1 MSQGMP
7 FDQYMKMTN
16 MDEEALLQEAR
27 TPAMGQVRMDLAIA
41 AIVKEENLEVTDEEV
56 EAEFAEMAGKYG
68 MDAETLK
75 KYTPADAI
83 REQLLRNKAVAVVAD
98 SAVAVKPE
106 VKEDEG
112 EDEKPKRK
120 RTKKSSE
127 EAGEASEESAE

>member
-1 MSQGMP
+1 M
-7 FDQYMKMTN
+7 
-16 MDEEALLQEAR
+16 
-27 TPAMGQVRMDLAIA
+27 
-41 AIVKEENLEVTDEEV
+41 

>member
-1 MSQGMP
+1 
-7 FDQYMKMTN
+7 
-16 MDEEALLQEAR
+16 
-27 TPAMGQVRMDLAIA
+27 MDLAIA

-112 EDEKPKRK
+112 EEKPKRK
-120 RTKKSSE
+120 RTKKSGE